1 MNYFDHFYNVHKNHI
16 PSSNFQQALEV
27 QEIKKEKKG
36 EGASKPNEEK
46 KRRKKSRNDNENECS
61 MNYFMWT

>member
-16 PSSNFQQALEV
+16 SSSNFQHTLEV

-46 KRRKKSRNDNENECS
+46 KRRKKSRNDNKNECS

>member
-16 PSSNFQQALEV
+16 SSSNFQHTLEV

-36 EGASKPNEEK
+36 EGASKLNEEK
-46 KRRKKSRNDNENECS
+46 KKKKKIKK
-61 MNYFMWT
+61 